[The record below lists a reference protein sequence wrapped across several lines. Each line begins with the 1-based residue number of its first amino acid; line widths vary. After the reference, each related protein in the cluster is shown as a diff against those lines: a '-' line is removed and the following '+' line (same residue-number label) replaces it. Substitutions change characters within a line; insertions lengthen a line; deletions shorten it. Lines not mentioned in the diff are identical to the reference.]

1 MSQVMPLPSRS
12 GWNPEE
18 TAQLWQEV
26 RACNSS
32 GQPLRAAFER
42 MAARTGRK
50 SNSIRNYYYA
60 AVKAGDVPGDVS
72 TARALPF
79 TCATS
84 TAGAMPTDWSA
95 ASSPRRAA

>member
-50 SNSIRNYYYA
+50 SNSIRN
-60 AVKAGDVPGDVS
+60 
-72 TARALPF
+72 
-79 TCATS
+79 
-84 TAGAMPTDWSA
+84 
-95 ASSPRRAA
+95 

>member
-50 SNSIRNYYYA
+50 SNSIRRQ
-60 AVKAGDVPGDVS
+60 GGRC
-72 TARALPF
+72 ARRRIDRP
-79 TCATS
+79 
-84 TAGAMPTDWSA
+84 
-95 ASSPRRAA
+95 RAALYPLFFR